1 MFTDIQDLTVLS
13 LDAGQIVANLMVSFL
28 CGLIITY
35 FYRWTHKGATYQVS
49 FVRSLILLAMITAV
63 VMMVIG
69 NNLARAFGLV
79 GAMSIIRFRTALKD
93 TQDIVFVFFSLSIG
107 LAAGVGYRQLALL
120 STIVIG
126 LTILLLARTNF
137 ASINRR
143 DLVLH
148 FTYRSTDADGAPAY
162 EAILDSYTKRH
173 KLLSSKVRNRD
184 KATELVYEVDLKSKV
199 QTPILTRALAGAEGV
214 ENVNAFT
221 DEDPDV

>member
-93 TQDIVFVFFSLSIG
+93 TQDIVFVFFSLTIG

-148 FTYRSTDADGAPAY
+148 FTYQSTDGGAPAY
-162 EAILDSYTKRH
+162 EAIFDKYTKRH

>member
-1 MFTDIQDLTVLS
+1 MFSDIQDLTVLS
-13 LDAGQIVANLMVSFL
+13 LDAGQIVANLFVAL
-28 CGLIITY
+28 VCGLIITY

-93 TQDIVFVFFSLSIG
+93 TQDIVFVFFALTVG

-126 LTILLLARTNF
+126 VTILVLARTNF

-148 FTYRSTDADGAPAY
+148 FSYRSDGTDGPPAY
-162 EAILDSYTKRH
+162 EAVLNKYSKRY
-173 KLLSSKVRNRD
+173 KLLSSKLRGPTD
-184 KATELVYEVDLKSKV
+184 ATELVYEVDLKGKV
-199 QTPILTRALAGAEGV
+199 DSPILTRALAGADGV
-214 ENVNAFT
+214 ENVNVFT

>member
-13 LDAGQIVANLMVSFL
+13 LDAGQLAANLMVSCSCGLVMTYFYRCTTQGATCRVSFL
-28 CGLIITY
+28 CELIITY
-35 FYRWTHKGATYQVS
+35 LYRWTHKGAAYQVS

-69 NNLARAFGLV
+69 NNRARAFGLV

-137 ASINRR
+137 ARSEERR
-143 DLVLH
+143 V
-148 FTYRSTDADGAPAY
+148 G
-162 EAILDSYTKRH
+162 
-173 KLLSSKVRNRD
+173 
-184 KATELVYEVDLKSKV
+184 EV
-199 QTPILTRALAGAEGV
+199 
-214 ENVNAFT
+214 
-221 DEDPDV
+221 